1 MRGRRVE
8 PIWSRGKSIRK
19 SSDRTGR
26 VISKIGVAVVDEQH
40 RYFEWLDFMERV
52 IARPIPLISRAH
64 SADRRDS
71 ATGRKSGREK
81 KNSCILSSKSRAPR
95 VDRRVD
101 SWGRKQRA
109 NPIRNQVQQRPG
121 DEIRNQPGRGTVEG
135 GGEEEIPF
143 VPTRHGGTAALRRQ
157 QSRAAGSW
165 LEDRRRSPARG
176 RRPVSAAPAI
186 VTIAAANGPR
196 RPGRGVIA
204 ELAQRATAAHFR
216 RRQTAA
222 SPSDDVA
229 GKSCSPLAKV
239 PALLGLPDRTHAS
252 MIHAGCLPPPET
264 FWCSVFDRFSIFS
277 IKPELKTGP
286 REELTQVLVSALN
299 FVQLDTLCG
308 QFNSCYKATNF
319 QWPFWK
325 AIFWAF

>member
-135 GGEEEIPF
+135 GGGGGNSFCADATWWNCCASEAAKSGGWQLTWGPSP
-143 VPTRHGGTAALRRQ
+143 VSGTRPAPGQRSASDRYDRGGQRPPSAGSGRHRRVG
-157 QSRAAGSW
+157 AAGYSCS
-165 LEDRRRSPARG
+165 LP
-176 RRPVSAAPAI
+176 PK
-186 VTIAAANGPR
+186 ANCS
-196 RPGRGVIA
+196 V
-204 ELAQRATAAHFR
+204 AQRRR
-216 RRQTAA
+216 RRQVVFSPRQSSRTARA
-222 SPSDDVA
+222 SRPDTRFDD
-229 GKSCSPLAKV
+229 SCRV
-239 PALLGLPDRTHAS
+239 FAS
-252 MIHAGCLPPPET
+252 T
-264 FWCSVFDRFSIFS
+264 RD
-277 IKPELKTGP
+277 
-286 REELTQVLVSALN
+286 VLVFGFRSLLDIFHQARAQN
-299 FVQLDTLCG
+299 WTAWGAHTSSCIGFEFRSTWHAVWPIQLML
-308 QFNSCYKATNF
+308 QSN
-319 QWPFWK
+319 
-325 AIFWAF
+325 

>member
-1 MRGRRVE
+1 MAWFYGAGDCA
-8 PIWSRGKSIRK
+8 PDSAYFTSPFSRQKGFGDRKEKRKGKKEFLHTVVKVACTKSRSASRLLGAKTKSKSYQK
-19 SSDRTGR
+19 SST
-26 VISKIGVAVVDEQH
+26 AE
-40 RYFEWLDFMERV
+40 
-52 IARPIPLISRAH
+52 ARRWNSEPA
-64 SADRRDS
+64 
-71 ATGRKSGREK
+71 RK
-81 KNSCILSSKSRAPR
+81 
-95 VDRRVD
+95 
-101 SWGRKQRA
+101 
-109 NPIRNQVQQRPG
+109 RNG
-121 DEIRNQPGRGTVEG
+121 GG